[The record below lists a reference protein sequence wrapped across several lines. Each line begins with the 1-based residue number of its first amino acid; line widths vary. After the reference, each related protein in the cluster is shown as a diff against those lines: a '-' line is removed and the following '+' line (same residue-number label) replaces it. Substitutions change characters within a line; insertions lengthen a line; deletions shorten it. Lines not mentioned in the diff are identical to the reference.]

1 MNPLSDRLLAFIGE
15 LRAAGIRISVAES
28 IDAMNAVVASGL
40 ERVPM
45 REALAVSLIKD
56 EADREAFDGAFVQ
69 FFGRPA
75 RERGMHPDQRGQ
87 AESAAS
93 GRRLHGETPIAVRP
107 ARPRPEAGR
116 PLKKASD
123 AGKKSAAE
131 QSGDETKD
139 EGEESAGRR
148 DASERKDEQGEQNFA
163 EAGPGIEAARAA
175 RLRAL
180 ERTPFERYS
189 DLEYDEAREALA
201 PLVRRFRIRLGRRL
215 RAAKSGRI
223 DFRRTIRAATQRGGV
238 LIDLR
243 HRARRPRHLDLVIL
257 ADISGSVRY
266 AAGLMLELVAGAS
279 GCFRRVSA
287 FAYVDHLAEAS
298 FEQGHLVTSPPLDL
312 YARSDFGRVLAELWE
327 RRTGLLTRSTL
338 VVIMGDGR
346 NNRRPARADL
356 LREIARLSRGV
367 VWLNPEEVSRWS
379 TGDSAIEQY
388 ARFADALLP
397 ARNLHELQAAMLR
410 VA

>member
-1 MNPLSDRLLAFIGE
+1 MNPLSDRLLAFIAE

-28 IDAMNAVVASGL
+28 IDAMNAVAAAGL

-45 REALAVSLIKD
+45 REALAASLIKE
-56 EADREAFDGAFVQ
+56 EADREVFDGAFER
-69 FFGRPA
+69 FFGGRP
-75 RERGMHPDQRGQ
+75 RERGMHPDHRGQ

-93 GRRLHGETPIAVRP
+93 GRGLPGETPIAQQP
-107 ARPRPEAGR
+107 AKRRDEAGR
-116 PLKKASD
+116 PQKKIAD
-123 AGKKSAAE
+123 ADKRSAAE
-131 QSGDETKD
+131 QSNHEEKS
-139 EGEESAGRR
+139 EESAELG
-148 DASERKDEQGEQNFA
+148 DTGEREQHGDERVEDT
-163 EAGPGIEAARAA
+163 GPGIEAARAA
-175 RLRAL
+175 RMRAL

-243 HRARRPRHLDLVIL
+243 RRARRPRHLDLVIL

-312 YARSDFGRVLAELWE
+312 YARSDFGRVLTELWE
-327 RRTGLLTRSTL
+327 RRTGLLTRSAL

-356 LREIARLSRGV
+356 LREAARLSRGV
-367 VWLNPEEVSRWS
+367 VWLNPEDVARWG

-388 ARFADALLP
+388 ARWVDALLP

>member
-1 MNPLSDRLLAFIGE
+1 MNPLRDRLLAFIGE

-28 IDAMNAVVASGL
+28 IDAMNAIAAAGL
-40 ERVPM
+40 ERLPM
-45 REALAVSLIKD
+45 REALATSLIKD
-56 EADREAFDGAFVQ
+56 EADREAFDGAFER
-69 FFGRPA
+69 FFAGPP
-75 RERGMHPDQRGQ
+75 RERGTHPDQRGQ

-93 GRRLHGETPIAVRP
+93 GRGLPGETPIAQQ
-107 ARPRPEAGR
+107 AAKPRPETAR
-116 PLKKASD
+116 RQKKVANVRK
-123 AGKKSAAE
+123 GPAAE
-131 QSGDETKD
+131 ESSHAQSVQ
-139 EGEESAGRR
+139 GEESAERGEAQER
-148 DASERKDEQGEQNFA
+148 DSERGHHRIE

-175 RLRAL
+175 RIRAL

-189 DLEYDEAREALA
+189 DLEYDEALDALG
-201 PLVRRFRIRLGRRL
+201 PLVRRLRIRLGRRL

-243 HRARRPRHLDLVIL
+243 RRARRPRHLDLVIL
-257 ADISGSVRY
+257 ADVSGSVRY

-279 GCFRRVSA
+279 ACFRRVSA

-312 YARSDFGRVLAELWE
+312 YARSDFGRVLTELWE
-327 RRTGLLTRSTL
+327 RRLGLLTRSTL

-356 LREIARLSRGV
+356 LREIARSCRGV
-367 VWLNPEEVSRWS
+367 VWLNPEEVARWG

-388 ARFADALLP
+388 ARFVDLLLP
-397 ARNLHELQAAMLR
+397 ARNLLELQAAMLR

>member
-28 IDAMNAVVASGL
+28 IDAMNAVTAAGL

-45 REALAVSLIKD
+45 REALAASLIKD
-56 EADREAFDGAFVQ
+56 EADREAFDGTFER
-69 FFGRPA
+69 FFGGPR
-75 RERGMHPDQRGQ
+75 RERGQHPDQRGQ

-93 GRRLHGETPIAVRP
+93 GRGLPGETPIAEEP
-107 ARPRPEAGR
+107 AKSRPEAGR
-116 PLKKASD
+116 PQKKISD
-123 AGKKSAAE
+123 ANKRSSSE
-131 QSGDETKD
+131 QSRNEESD
-139 EGEESAGRR
+139 EGEQSAEEG
-148 DASERKDEQGEQNFA
+148 DARERERGDQRVV

-175 RLRAL
+175 RIRAL

-189 DLEYDEAREALA
+189 DLEYDEARDALA

-215 RAAKSGRI
+215 RAAKAGRI

-243 HRARRPRHLDLVIL
+243 RRARRSRHLDLVIL

-266 AAGLMLELVAGAS
+266 AAGLMLELAAGAS

-298 FEQGHLVTSPPLDL
+298 FEQGHMVTSPPLDL

-327 RRTGLLTRSTL
+327 RRTGLLTRSAL

-346 NNRRPARADL
+346 NNRRPPRADL
-356 LREIARLSRGV
+356 LREIARSCRGV
-367 VWLNPEEVSRWS
+367 VWLNPEDVARWG

-388 ARFADALLP
+388 ARYVNALLP
-397 ARNLHELQAAMLR
+397 ARNLHELQAAMLH

>member
-1 MNPLSDRLLAFIGE
+1 MNPLADRLLAFIGE
-15 LRAAGIRISVAES
+15 LRAGGIRISTAES
-28 IDAMNAVVASGL
+28 IDAMHAVTAAGL
-40 ERVPM
+40 ERMPM
-45 REALAVSLIKD
+45 REALAASLIKD
-56 EADREAFDGAFVQ
+56 EADREAFDGAFNR
-69 FFGRPA
+69 FFSAPP
-75 RERGMHPDQRGQ
+75 RERGIHPDQRGQ

-93 GRRLHGETPIAVRP
+93 GRGVPGEAPNAQQP
-107 ARPRPEAGR
+107 MRPRAEAGR
-116 PLKKASD
+116 PQKKISD
-123 AGKKSAAE
+123 ASKGSAAE
-131 QSGDETKD
+131 QSRRE
-139 EGEESAGRR
+139 ENRGEESA
-148 DASERKDEQGEQNFA
+148 QPGEVGEHRIE

-215 RAAKSGRI
+215 RAARAGRI
-223 DFRRTIRAATQRGGV
+223 DFRRTIRAATQRGGA

-243 HRARRPRHLDLVIL
+243 RRARRPRHLDLVIL

-266 AAGLMLELVAGAS
+266 AAGLMLELIAGAS

-287 FAYVDHLAEAS
+287 FAYVDRLAEAS
-298 FEQGHLVTSPPLDL
+298 FEQGHMVTSPPLDL
-312 YARSDFGRVLAELWE
+312 YARSDFGRVLAELCE
-327 RRTGLLTRSTL
+327 RRTGLLTRSAL

-356 LREIARLSRGV
+356 LREIARSCRGV
-367 VWLNPEEVSRWS
+367 VWLNPEDVARWG

-388 ARFADALLP
+388 ARFVDALLP
-397 ARNLHELQAAMLR
+397 ARNLHELQSAMLR